1 MVHVAV
7 TSLKGRAFRT
17 EKITPDGLREPSDE
31 RQTGKAR
38 GDAFTGTGIE
48 CVFEDVEVLKV
59 LKHYSIW
66 QKTYREVLKMYDQIL
81 FRLIDVPGLPAFLK
95 MLYPVESHILRG
107 NEAAFGHIS
116 NMHET

>member
-1 MVHVAV
+1 MDIGSQEHRQDGDLVHVAV

-17 EKITPDGLREPSDE
+17 EKKPPDELREPSDE

-66 QKTYREVLKMYDQIL
+66 QKTYREVLKMYDQSSRV
-81 FRLIDVPGLPAFLK
+81 FSYTENGKHLP
-95 MLYPVESHILRG
+95 V
-107 NEAAFGHIS
+107 
-116 NMHET
+116 